1 MMMWTVALRC
11 WLLLTVDVIPTV
23 RHEALG
29 QALGVETAEFAVL
42 QNATDAAALCCLQ
55 PPALSARVR
64 SRLDCAARC
73 AQLAT
78 SCSCFNLK
86 KSANGL
92 TCEIYTCDREPYY
105 YGVVPGC
112 TNYQRTNY
120 MAVSI
125 FFIAILQF

>member
-1 MMMWTVALRC
+1 MAMWTVALRC
-11 WLLLTVDVIPTV
+11 WLLLAVYVIPTV
-23 RHEALG
+23 RHETLG
-29 QALGVETAEFAVL
+29 QALGVETAGFVVL

-55 PPALSARVR
+55 PAALSARVR

-86 KSANGL
+86 TSAQGL
-92 TCEIYTCDREPYY
+92 TCEMYDFVQYC

-112 TNYQRTNY
+112 TNYQKSDYVN
-120 MAVSI
+120 VSVL
-125 FFIAILQF
+125 A